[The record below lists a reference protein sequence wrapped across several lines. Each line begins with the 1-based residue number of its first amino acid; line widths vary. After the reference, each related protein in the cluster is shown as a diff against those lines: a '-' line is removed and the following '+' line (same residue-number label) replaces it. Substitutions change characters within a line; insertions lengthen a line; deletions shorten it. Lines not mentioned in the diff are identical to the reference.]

1 MLIEKIFQNFNIVNY
16 NKSFIHNGFSFIYT
30 NVKLQTFPLF
40 TIVFTYVNYNYYICN
55 MNINDRFTKILEYSG
70 FTASEFADE
79 IDVQRSSI
87 SHIISGR
94 NKPSLEFIV
103 KIKNRFPE
111 ISWDW
116 IILGQGEMLQNDSAL
131 STSESKINLEEEN
144 SSPDLFTLIDEDY
157 KNEIFIQENLQKE
170 TPRES
175 NTPFPT
181 PKKEKISDSQRLE
194 VQEDIS
200 EVQNI
205 VNQSITNNSTENKIK
220 RIVFFYENGKF
231 EAFEP

>member
-1 MLIEKIFQNFNIVNY
+1 M
-16 NKSFIHNGFSFIYT
+16 
-30 NVKLQTFPLF
+30 F

-55 MNINDRFTKILEYSG
+55 MNINERFTKILEYSG

-116 IILGQGEMLQNDSAL
+116 IILGQGEMLQNNSAL
-131 STSESKINLEEEN
+131 SNSESKINLEEEN
-144 SSPDLFTLIDEDY
+144 STPDLFTLIDEDY
-157 KNEIFIQENLQKE
+157 KNEVFVQENIQNE
-170 TPRES
+170 TLRES
-175 NTPFPT
+175 NTSFPT
-181 PKKEKISDSQRLE
+181 PKKEKISDSQRLDIKE
-194 VQEDIS
+194 NIS
-200 EVQNI
+200 EVQSI
-205 VNQSITNNSTENKIK
+205 VNETVTNINTESKIK

>member
-1 MLIEKIFQNFNIVNY
+1 
-16 NKSFIHNGFSFIYT
+16 
-30 NVKLQTFPLF
+30 
-40 TIVFTYVNYNYYICN
+40 

-116 IILGQGEMLQNDSAL
+116 IILGQGEMLQNNSAL

-175 NTPFPT
+175 NTSFPT
-181 PKKEKISDSQRLE
+181 PKKEKISDSQRLDI
-194 VQEDIS
+194 QENIS
-200 EVQNI
+200 EVQSI
-205 VNQSITNNSTENKIK
+205 VNETVTNKNAESKIK
-220 RIVFFYENGKF
+220 KIVFFYENGKF